1 MIELIYQYRAITL
14 PLNPICEGQ
23 NLTTIFKNV
32 YKNVYNCNEF
42 EKKKQKLHI

>member
-32 YKNVYNCNEF
+32 YNYNEF